1 MNVTGT
7 ERQRAVIAAYRMK
20 PKARPAEIAQA
31 AGVSLSMAQKVIR
44 EYRES
49 KAHDDACLPVCTT
62 SKPAERDV
70 ACFAVDRRLVG
81 RFDVNFPYVSH
92 TAKQENMRIALA
104 EHPQEEG
111 ETKMKYCRRI
121 AAIAGVS
128 DTLVHAAME
137 VVRCEQIG
145 AALRAKQAAE
155 AGTKLVPF
163 SVGVGPV
170 QNFTGWL
177 DVFHKFQ
184 VTAVAYLLLAQS
196 RKDVYA
202 TAYLKDIRD
211 KAENAATRATM
222 DLEG

>member
-1 MNVTGT
+1 MNATGT

-20 PKARPAEIAQA
+20 PKARPAEIALA
-31 AGVSLSMAQKVIR
+31 AGVSLSTAQKVIR

-62 SKPAERDV
+62 SKPAERDI
-70 ACFAVDRRLVG
+70 ACFKVDRRLDC
-81 RFDVNFPYVSH
+81 RFDANTPLVSH

-155 AGTKLVPF
+155 AGTKLVPV
-163 SVGVGPV
+163 SAGIGPV
-170 QNFTGWL
+170 TNFRGWL
-177 DVFHKFQ
+177 EFFSKLKMLVDGYLLVARSRHDVF
-184 VTAVAYLLLAQS
+184 
-196 RKDVYA
+196 A
-202 TAYLKDIRD
+202 TSFLKTIGEN
-211 KAENAATRATM
+211 AERAATRATL
-222 DLEG
+222 DTEG